1 MLMARACPTN
11 RNFYDLV
18 DSIHDWAESDVNKN
32 FFNDAYEAAFKMIET
47 EFHGMSIKT
56 LEHNPEL
63 SAGQVGSFK
72 ARLRELTQNI
82 RNGSL
87 ETKWA
92 ETWWRPATGFAAK
105 DPVVGKLLKDMQ
117 RSGFHFRANEMR
129 DTTLF
134 HSILEELKTEAGR
147 RSGKYFKGRSWKQAQ
162 DKLDALD
169 VEYRQSITDFQNRV
183 PGADDELI
191 RIKNDM
197 DELVQ
202 NSELKV
208 FDDLLYLVEGKK
220 TKDGDKVIY
229 DAGIPKLL
237 QDKFLE
243 IKKSDPSRAQ
253 RIEEGK
259 AKLEIKPN
267 DLLKLT
273 LENGD
278 SITEHPALKKSL
290 QSYITMMDG
299 LYDTLRGGVRKIL
312 KSRQLKMEH
321 AGHDTKKIKATLESL
336 ESKLM
341 PKYEQGYFPHYTRD
355 LNASFMDGLMS
366 KVEELQASTTYD
378 ESIKTRSVDDILDDM
393 KNYADGH
400 VTGRAEDYD
409 YSKNFVNSVGNYIS
423 DVNRFNFAAFMD
435 AHIVDSLTKVEKIY
449 KAKGDAGEYARSIT
463 SYIEEMHR
471 AVNGDN
477 DISRNTRA
485 MMKSLLGF
493 EFISKLGFN
502 PRGAARNFTQRL
514 LDYVHWGPVQVGKA
528 KKYLEAMTFETG
540 DHESYIEK
548 ALRESGLLFQ
558 STSPEFTQS
567 GLDAPAN
574 IFKTRVWN
582 DADGKWEMV
591 KETTMEKVAKGVQAV
606 AGTQIITGLHRGA
619 ENLNRAHTFKIAFAQ
634 MHKWLSNGAVQKQML
649 DDRSKTDYGKKLLA
663 EGKGD
668 SILTTAQYEA
678 EIRRQSKNYAINM
691 VIMNH
696 FDYGDYAKNKA
707 SRTKMGRFM
716 LQFQH
721 YSFEFFE
728 KNLKILREAKHDVA
742 TGNLLNS
749 LNFFVG
755 KDSNAHGLEKA
766 YRMSLLYFMVPAVV
780 SQIFGVNANNLVEHD
795 TIERMKQWFTY
806 FTSEDDDEVDAAFFG
821 KGPIL
826 GTVGGPLLSDIIDI
840 GVMTDLVSLDE
851 DSILTLISGLEA
863 NDPSTSTEVG
873 RKIKILNTFLGR
885 AYERHYPSIR
895 GGQIGFALQQEFG
908 FYPTAKARKA
918 KREERQASKRTGLHG
933 GGALP
938 TAVEMAL
945 SRMEQEGQKV

>member
-1 MLMARACPTN
+1 MARACPTN
-11 RNFYDLV
+11 KNFQEL
-18 DSIHDWAESDVNKN
+18 IRGIKKWAESDINRDY
-32 FFNDAYEAAFKMIET
+32 FSDPYEAAFKMVET
-47 EFHGMSIKT
+47 EFHGMDIKT

-63 SAGQVGSFK
+63 SAGQVGSYK
-72 ARLRELTQNI
+72 SRLRELSNNI

-87 ETKWA
+87 ETKWL

-105 DPVVGKLLKDMQ
+105 DPVVGQLLKDMQ

-134 HSILEELKTEAGR
+134 NGILSNLKNEAGI
-147 RSGKYFKGRSWKQAQ
+147 RSGKYFKGRSLKQAQ

-169 VEYRQSITDFQNRV
+169 VEYRQAITDWQNKQ
-183 PGADDELI
+183 PGASDEI
-191 RIKNDM
+191 VRVRREMNK
-197 DELVQ
+197 LVKD
-202 NSELKV
+202 SELKV
-208 FDDLLYLVEGKK
+208 YDDLLYLIEGKSK
-220 TKDGDKVIY
+220 KEGEDTVHT
-229 DAGIPKLL
+229 AGIPKLL

-243 IKKSDPSRAQ
+243 IKRKNPSKAQ
-253 RIEEGK
+253 RIQNGK
-259 AKLEIKPN
+259 ESLKLNKN

-278 SITEHPALKKSL
+278 KMSDNMYSALT
-290 QSYITMMDG
+290 SYMTMMDG
-299 LYDTLRGGVRKIL
+299 MYNTLRGGVRKIL
-312 KSRQLKMEH
+312 KSRELKMEH
-321 AGHDTKKIKATLESL
+321 AGHSTSKIKATLESL

-355 LNASFMDGLMS
+355 LNASFMDGLMG

-378 ESIKTRSVDDILDDM
+378 ESVKTRTVDDILDDM

-400 VTGRAEDYD
+400 VTGRAQDYD
-409 YSKNFVNSVGNYIS
+409 YSRNFVNSVSNYIK

-435 AHIVDSLTKVEKIY
+435 AHIVESLTKVEKIY
-449 KAKGDAGEYARSIT
+449 KTKGDAGEYARTLT

-471 AVNGDN
+471 AVNGDT
-477 DISRNTRA
+477 DVSRNTRA

-514 LDYVHWGPVQVGKA
+514 LDYVHWGPVQIKNA
-528 KKYLEAMTFETG
+528 KKYLEEMTFETG
-540 DHESYIEK
+540 DYELYIEK

-558 STSPEFTQS
+558 GASPEYLQS
-567 GLDAPAN
+567 GLDAPSN
-574 IFKTRVWN
+574 IFKTRTWN
-582 DADGKWEMV
+582 DVDGKWEMV
-591 KETTMEKVAKGVQAV
+591 SETKMEKIANKIQGV
-606 AGTQIITGLHRGA
+606 AGTKMITGMHRWA
-619 ENLNRAHTFKIAFAQ
+619 ENTNRAHTFKIAFAQ
-634 MHKWLSNGAVQKQML
+634 MHKWMQATGVREQML
-649 DDRSKTDYGKKLLA
+649 KDRSETDYGKKRIA
-663 EGKGD
+663 EGKEVLSD
-668 SILTTAQYEA
+668 AQFEKV
-678 EIRRQSKNYAINM
+678 IRDKAKNYAINM

-728 KNLKILREAKHDVA
+728 KNLKILRESKHDIA
-742 TGNLLNS
+742 TGQLLNS
-749 LNFFVG
+749 LGFFVG
-755 KDSNAHGLEKA
+755 KDTSAHGLEKA
-766 YRMSLLYFMVPAVV
+766 YRMGMAYFMVPAVI

-826 GTVGGPLLSDIIDI
+826 GTIGGPLLSDIIDI

-863 NDPSTSTEVG
+863 NDPSTSTDFG
-873 RKIKILNTFLGR
+873 RKLKILNTFAGR
-885 AYERHYPSIR
+885 AYERHWPSVR
-895 GGQIGFALQQEFG
+895 GGQVGFALQQEFG
-908 FYPTAKARKA
+908 FYPTPEARKA
-918 KREERQASKRTGLHG
+918 KREERQDKKRTNVLRG
-933 GGALP
+933 GGTLP
-938 TAVEMAL
+938 TSVEMAL

>member
-1 MLMARACPTN
+1 MSRACPTN

-18 DSIHDWAESDVNKN
+18 DAVHDWAESDINKKY
-32 FFNDAYEAAFKMIET
+32 FNDAYEAAFKMVES

-87 ETKWA
+87 STKWA

-105 DPVVGKLLKDMQ
+105 DPVVGKLLKNMQ

-134 HSILEELKTEAGR
+134 QGIIETLKTEAGL
-147 RSGKYFKGRSWKQAQ
+147 RSGKHFKGLGWKQSQ

-169 VEYRQSITDFQNRV
+169 LEYRQAITDWQNRV
-183 PGADDELI
+183 PKASDEI
-191 RIKNDM
+191 VRIKNEM
-197 DELVQ
+197 NELVK

-208 FDDLLYLVEGKK
+208 FDDLLYLVEGKS
-220 TKDGDKVIY
+220 TKDGDNVIY
-229 DAGIPKLL
+229 NAGIPKLL
-237 QDKFLE
+237 QDKFNK
-243 IKKSDPSRAQ
+243 IKKSNPSKAQ
-253 RIEEGK
+253 KIEDGK
-259 AKLEIKPN
+259 IKLKIEPN

-278 SITEHPALKKSL
+278 SISQYPNLHKALK
-290 QSYITMMDG
+290 SYMTMMDG
-299 LYDTLRGGVRKIL
+299 LYGTLRGGVRKIL

-321 AGHDTKKIKATLESL
+321 AGHDTKKIKETLESL

-378 ESIKTRSVDDILDDM
+378 NSLKTRTVDDILDDM

-409 YSKNFVNSVGNYIS
+409 YSRNFVNSINNYIS
-423 DVNRFNFAAFMD
+423 DVNRFNFASFMD
-435 AHIVDSLTKVEKIY
+435 AHIVDSLTMVEKVY
-449 KAKGDAGEYARSIT
+449 KAKGDAGDYARSIT

-477 DISRNTRA
+477 NISRNTRA

-514 LDYVHWGPVQVGKA
+514 LDYVHWGPVQINKA
-528 KKYLEAMTFETG
+528 NKYLEEMTFETG
-540 DHESYIEK
+540 DHELYIEK

-591 KETTMEKVAKGVQAV
+591 QETRMEKVAKGVQKI
-606 AGTQIITGLHRGA
+606 AGTKIVTGLHRSA
-619 ENLNRAHTFKIAFAQ
+619 ENSNRAHTFKIAFSQ
-634 MHKWLSNGAVQKQML
+634 MHKWLSAPAVREQML
-649 DDRSKTDYGKKLLA
+649 RERSETDYGKKLIA
-663 EGKGD
+663 EGKSD
-668 SILTTAQYEA
+668 KVLTTAQYEG
-678 EIRRQSKNYAINM
+678 EIRRQAKNYAINM

-749 LNFFVG
+749 LNFFVPG
-755 KDSNAHGLEKA
+755 RESNAHGLEKA
-766 YRMSLLYFMVPAVV
+766 YRMSIAYFMVPAVI
-780 SQIFGVNANNLVEHD
+780 SQIFGVNASNLIEHD
-795 TIERMKQWFTY
+795 TMERLKQWFTY
-806 FTSEDDDEVDAAFFG
+806 FTSEDDDEIDAAFFG

-826 GTVGGPLLSDIIDI
+826 GTIGGPLLSDIIDI
-840 GVMTDLVSLDE
+840 GVMTDLVSLDD
-851 DSILTLISGLEA
+851 DSILTIISGLEA

-873 RKIKILNTFLGR
+873 RKLKILNTFLGR
-885 AYERHYPSIR
+885 AYDRHYPSIR
-895 GGQIGFALQQEFG
+895 GGQVGFALQQEFG
-908 FYPTAKARKA
+908 FYPTSESRKRNRKA
-918 KREERQASKRTGLHG
+918 KKEKKIRGSKRT
-933 GGALP
+933 LP
-938 TAVEMAL
+938 MNIEMSLRAL
-945 SRMEQEGQKV
+945 SKEGQQV